1 MRQKIFPALLL
12 FLLCFASGCTQENL
26 DLDLDSCTEY
36 IMNTVIFEDT
46 LEELDRDVIRWRY
59 NVEEDVDARVFAGS
73 GATAEEVCVMQAI
86 DDDSASDLVSL
97 LEQHVQDQRSADESG
112 AYLYAVFYDHLRQI
126 VRCFLQIL
134 CQPEPDGQYVLCLGA
149 VFRESPAECT
159 DYILVQLLVLIH
171 VPVQHFSRLYK

>member
-12 FLLCFASGCTQENL
+12 FLLCFASGCSQKNL
-26 DLDLDSCTEY
+26 DLALDSCVEY

-97 LEQHVQDQRSADESG
+97 LEQHVQDQRES
-112 AYLYAVFYDHLRQI
+112 YENY
-126 VRCFLQIL
+126 
-134 CQPEPDGQYVLCLGA
+134 QPE
-149 VFRESPAECT
+149 E
-159 DYILVQLLVLIH
+159 VQRIDHAFLKRYGDTVVLIIGNDNG
-171 VPVQHFSRLYK
+171 VSEKMARYVEQGGV